1 MKSIFKRYCLTHTY
15 LSKYVKT
22 SNENK
27 YHRGAKSCLGKWIPK
42 WIYTFIPD
50 AMPYGIGQGGWS
62 EQCSRRSTGRANVPA
77 CNALGPKIP
86 VRRNNGS
93 EKQAREWPQTHHQYP
108 KRQGGSERG
117 YTAASPECFQSQS
130 RLGGSHRKTNQGR
143 SIQEF
148 FILNGARFGRIRKT
162 PKGTPS
168 PQEYAYKKEL
178 LQELEHQWESGLID
192 LYYGDESHV
201 CTEGYVPY
209 AWKFKDED
217 FCVPVYKCGRL
228 NIFGMIDRNCVYH
241 GFTTEKNINSDR
253 FIEFMENFSL
263 GIRKETV
270 VVLDNSTV
278 HKSRKVKDCLQR
290 WKDRGLH
297 IFYLPPYSPHLNI
310 AETLWRILKG
320 KWVQPHHYGN
330 KHGLFS
336 TVEVILSNVGKQYMI
351 KFSRPAA

>member
-1 MKSIFKRYCLTHTY
+1 MKSIFKRYCLTYTY
-15 LSKYVKT
+15 LSNYVKT
-22 SNENK
+22 SNKDK
-27 YHRGAKSCLGKWIPK
+27 YKRGATNCSGKWIQEWLYP
-42 WIYTFIPD
+42 FVPD
-50 AMPYGIGQGGWS
+50 AMPYGVRQSGWTK
-62 EQCSRRSTGRANVPA
+62 QCSSGSTGRTNVPA
-77 CNALGPKIP
+77 SNALGQKIP
-86 VRRNNGS
+86 VRRNCGT
-93 EKQAREWPQTHHQYP
+93 EKQAWERSKAHYQHQEG
-108 KRQGGSERG
+108 QGGGERG
-117 YTAASPECFQSQS
+117 YTKASPERFQSQGS
-130 RLGGSHRKTNQGR
+130 LGGGYRETNQGR
-143 SIQEF
+143 SLQEF
-148 FILNGARFGRIRKT
+148 FILDGARFGRIRKT

-178 LQELEHQWESGLID
+178 LQELERQWESGLID
-192 LYYGDESHV
+192 LYFGDESHV

-241 GFTTEKNINSDR
+241 GFTTEDNINSDK
-253 FIEFMENFSL
+253 FIEFMEDFSL

-320 KWVQPHHYGN
+320 KWIQPHQYGN

-336 TVEVILSNVGKQYMI
+336 IVEDILSNVGKQYMI
-351 KFSRPAA
+351 NFSRPAA

>member
-22 SNENK
+22 SNEDK
-27 YHRGAKSCLGKWIPK
+27 YHRGAESFLGKWIPA
-42 WIYTFIPD
+42 WCHPLVPD
-50 AMPYGIGQGGWS
+50 AMPYGIGQSGWS
-62 EQCSRRSTGRANVPA
+62 EQRGRRSESRADVPA
-77 CNALGPKIP
+77 CHALGQKIP
-86 VRRNNGS
+86 GRRHGRF
-93 EKQAREWPQTHHQYP
+93 EKQTREWPQAYHQHQEG
-108 KRQGGSERG
+108 QGGSKG
-117 YTAASPECFQSQS
+117 GHKTASPERFQSKS
-130 RLGGSHRKTNQGR
+130 RMGR
-143 SIQEF
+143 GDREKDQRRGLQEF

-178 LQELEHQWESGLID
+178 LQELERQWESGLID

-217 FCVPVYKCGRL
+217 FCVPAYKCGRL

-270 VVLDNSTV
+270 VVLDNSSV
-278 HKSRKVKDCLQR
+278 HKSRKVKECLQR
-290 WKDRGLH
+290 WKEQGLH

-310 AETLWRILKG
+310 AETLWRVLKG
-320 KWVQPHHYGN
+320 KWIQPHHYGD
-330 KHGLFS
+330 KHGLFA
-336 TVEVILSNVGKQYMI
+336 TVEGILSCVGKQYTI
-351 KFSRPAA
+351 NFCRPAA

>member
-1 MKSIFKRYCLTHTY
+1 MNSIFKRYCLTHTY

-27 YHRGAKSCLGKWIPK
+27 YYRGAKSCLGKWIPK
-42 WIYTFIPD
+42 WIDAFIPD
-50 AMPYGIGQGGWS
+50 AMPYGIRQ
-62 EQCSRRSTGRANVPA
+62 SRRSEQRRRWSAGRANVPA
-77 CNALGPKIP
+77 CNALGEKIP
-86 VRRNNGS
+86 VRRNCGS
-93 EKQAREWPQTHHQYP
+93 EKQTREWPQAHHQH
-108 KRQGGSERG
+108 QGGQGSCKG
-117 YTAASPECFQSQS
+117 SDKTASPECFQSQS
-130 RLGGSHRKTNQGR
+130 RLGGSHRKTDQGW
-143 SIQEF
+143 SLQKF
-148 FILNGARFGRIRKT
+148 FIRDGARFGRIRKT

-168 PQEYAYKKEL
+168 PQEYTYKKEL
-178 LQELEHQWESGLID
+178 LQELEYQWELGLID

-241 GFTTEKNINSDR
+241 GFTTEQNINSDR

-263 GIRKETV
+263 GIHKETV

-278 HKSRKVKDCLQR
+278 HKSRKVKDSLQR
-290 WKDRGLH
+290 WKERGLH

-310 AETLWRILKG
+310 AETLWRIMKG
-320 KWVQPHHYGN
+320 KWIQPHHYGN
-330 KHGLFS
+330 KHALFS
-336 TVEVILSNVGKQYMI
+336 TVEEILSNVGKQYTI
-351 KFSRPAA
+351 NFCRPAA

>member
-22 SNENK
+22 SNEDK
-27 YHRGAKSCLGKWIPK
+27 YHRGAKSRFGKWIPE
-42 WIYTFIPD
+42 WRHPFVPY
-50 AMPYGIGQGGWS
+50 AMPYGIEQSGWP
-62 EQCSRRSTGRANVPA
+62 EQRGRRGESRADIPA
-77 CNALGPKIP
+77 CHALGQKIP
-86 VRRNNGS
+86 DRRYIRF
-93 EKQAREWPQTHHQYP
+93 EKQTREWPQAHHQHQEGQGSC
-108 KRQGGSERG
+108 KRCHK
-117 YTAASPECFQSQS
+117 TASPKCLQGTG
-130 RLGGSHRKTNQGR
+130 RLGGSNRQKDQGR
-143 SIQEF
+143 SLQEF
-148 FILNGARFGRIRKT
+148 FILDGARFGRIRKT

-178 LQELEHQWESGLID
+178 LQELERQWESGLID

-241 GFTTEKNINSDR
+241 GFTTEENINSDR
-253 FIEFMENFSL
+253 FIEFMDNFSL

-290 WKDRGLH
+290 WKERGLH

-310 AETLWRILKG
+310 AETLWRVLKG
-320 KWVQPHHYGN
+320 KWIQPHHYGD
-330 KHGLFS
+330 KHGLFA
-336 TVEVILSNVGKQYMI
+336 VVKDILSSVGKQYTI
-351 KFSRPAA
+351 KFCRPAA

>member
-1 MKSIFKRYCLTHTY
+1 MKTIFNRYCLTHTY
-15 LSKYVKT
+15 LSIYVKT
-22 SNENK
+22 SNEDK
-27 YHRGAKSCLGKWIPK
+27 YHRGAKICFGKWIPERRH
-42 WIYTFIPD
+42 PLVSD
-50 AMPYGIGQGGWS
+50 AMPYGIGQSGWS
-62 EQCSRRSTGRANVPA
+62 EQRIRRGESRADIPA
-77 CNALGPKIP
+77 CHALGQKIP
-86 VRRNNGS
+86 DRRHSGF
-93 EKQAREWPQTHHQYP
+93 EKQTREWPQAYHQHP
-108 KRQGGSERG
+108 KRQGSSKRG
-117 YTAASPECFQSQS
+117 NQKTSPERIQGTG
-130 RLGGSHRKTNQGR
+130 RLGGSDRETDQGR
-143 SIQEF
+143 SLQEF
-148 FILNGARFGRIRKT
+148 FILDGARFGRIRKT

-178 LQELEHQWESGLID
+178 LQELERQWESGLID

-241 GFTTEKNINSDR
+241 GFTTEENINSDR
-253 FIEFMENFSL
+253 FIEFMDNFSL

-290 WKDRGLH
+290 WKERGLH

-310 AETLWRILKG
+310 AETLWRVLKG
-320 KWVQPHHYGN
+320 KWIQPHHYGD
-330 KHGLFS
+330 KHGLFAI
-336 TVEVILSNVGKQYMI
+336 VENILSCVGNQYTI
-351 KFSRPAA
+351 KFCRPAA

>member
-1 MKSIFKRYCLTHTY
+1 
-15 LSKYVKT
+15 
-22 SNENK
+22 
-27 YHRGAKSCLGKWIPK
+27 
-42 WIYTFIPD
+42 
-50 AMPYGIGQGGWS
+50 
-62 EQCSRRSTGRANVPA
+62 
-77 CNALGPKIP
+77 
-86 VRRNNGS
+86 
-93 EKQAREWPQTHHQYP
+93 
-108 KRQGGSERG
+108 
-117 YTAASPECFQSQS
+117 
-130 RLGGSHRKTNQGR
+130 
-143 SIQEF
+143 
-148 FILNGARFGRIRKT
+148 
-162 PKGTPS
+162 PS

-241 GFTTEKNINSDR
+241 GFTTEQNINSDR
-253 FIEFMENFSL
+253 FIEFMDNFSL

-290 WKDRGLH
+290 WKERGLH

-320 KWVQPHHYGN
+320 KWIQPHHYGN

-336 TVEVILSNVGKQYMI
+336 TVEDILSNVGKQYMI
-351 KFSRPAA
+351 NFSRPAA

>member
-1 MKSIFKRYCLTHTY
+1 MKSIFRRYCLIHTY
-15 LSKYVKT
+15 LSNYVKT
-22 SNENK
+22 SNEDK
-27 YHRGAKSCLGKWIPK
+27 YHRRAEDSSGKWIPE
-42 WIYTFIPD
+42 WGYPFVPD
-50 AMPYGIGQGGWS
+50 AMPYGIRQSVWP
-62 EQCSRRSTGRANVPA
+62 EQCSCRRKGRTNVPA
-77 CNALGPKIP
+77 GNALGQKIP
-86 VRRNNGS
+86 VGRDS
-93 EKQAREWPQTHHQYP
+93 WTEKQTGKWPQAHNQHKEGQ
-108 KRQGGSERG
+108 RGGEG
-117 YTAASPECFQSQS
+117 CHTKASPECFQSQGC
-130 RLGGSHRKTNQGR
+130 LGGGYRETDQGR
-143 SIQEF
+143 GLQEF
-148 FILNGARFGRIRKT
+148 FILDGARFGRIRKT

-168 PQEYAYKKEL
+168 PQEYAYKKGL

-228 NIFGMIDRNCVYH
+228 NIFGMIDRNFVYH
-241 GFTTEKNINSDR
+241 GFTTEENINSYR
-253 FIEFMENFSL
+253 FVEFMEGFSL

-278 HKSRKVKDCLQR
+278 HKSRKVKDRLQH

-310 AETLWRILKG
+310 AETLWRVLKG
-320 KWVQPHHYGN
+320 KWIQPHHYGN

-336 TVEVILSNVGKQYMI
+336 TVEDILSNVGKQYMI
-351 KFSRPAA
+351 NFCRPAA

>member
-1 MKSIFKRYCLTHTY
+1 MKSIFKRYCLTYTY
-15 LSKYVKT
+15 LSNYVKT
-22 SNENK
+22 SNEDK
-27 YHRGAKSCLGKWIPK
+27 YKRGATNCSGKWIPE
-42 WIYTFIPD
+42 WLYPLVPD
-50 AMPYGIGQGGWS
+50 AMPYGIRQSGWT
-62 EQCSRRSTGRANVPA
+62 EQCSCRSTGRTNVPA
-77 CNALGPKIP
+77 GNALGQKIP
-86 VRRNNGS
+86 VRGYSRT
-93 EKQAREWPQTHHQYP
+93 EEQTRERTQAHHQHQG
-108 KRQGGSERG
+108 RQGSGKGS
-117 YTAASPECFQSQS
+117 YKKASPERFQSKS
-130 RLGGSHRKTNQGR
+130 RLGGSHRETDQGR
-143 SIQEF
+143 SLQEF
-148 FILNGARFGRIRKT
+148 FILDGARFGRIRKT

-241 GFTTEKNINSDR
+241 GFTTEQNINSDR
-253 FIEFMENFSL
+253 FIEFMEDFSL

-290 WKDRGLH
+290 WKERGLH

-320 KWVQPHHYGN
+320 KWIQPHHYGN

-336 TVEVILSNVGKQYMI
+336 TVEDILSNVGKQYMI
-351 KFSRPAA
+351 NFSRPAA

>member
-1 MKSIFKRYCLTHTY
+1 MKSIFKRYCLTHIY
-15 LSKYVKT
+15 LSIYVKT

-27 YHRGAKSCLGKWIPK
+27 YHRGAKSSLGKWIPE
-42 WIYTFIPD
+42 WPYPFIPD
-50 AMPYGIGQGGWS
+50 AMPYGIGQSRWS
-62 EQCSRRSTGRANVPA
+62 EQRRRWRTGRTNVPA
-77 CNALGPKIP
+77 GNALGKKVPDRWHSRP
-86 VRRNNGS
+86 EEQTG
-93 EKQAREWPQTHHQYP
+93 EWPQAHHQYQG
-108 KRQGGSERG
+108 RQGGCKGSNP
-117 YTAASPECFQSQS
+117 TASPECIQSQS
-130 RLGGSHRKTNQGR
+130 SVGGSHRETNQGW
-143 SIQEF
+143 SLQEF
-148 FILNGARFGRIRKT
+148 FISDGARFGRIRKR

-178 LQELEHQWESGLID
+178 LQELECQWESGIID

-228 NIFGMIDRNCVYH
+228 NIFGMIDRNCNYH
-241 GFTTEKNINSDR
+241 GFTTEQNINSDR

-290 WKDRGLH
+290 WKERGLH

-320 KWVQPHHYGN
+320 KWIQTHHYGN

-336 TVEVILSNVGKQYMI
+336 TVEDILSNVGKQYMI
-351 KFSRPAA
+351 NFSRSAA